1 MNQNSNNYKL
11 VKFEELQKIFKKLEN
26 DKDKNV
32 NKIKSNKKTEKKNNE
47 LIKLPNIDYNNS
59 SNKYK
64 DKVKINNLNINNISM

>member
-1 MNQNSNNYKL
+1 MNQNPNNYKL
-11 VKFEELQKIFKKLEN
+11 VKYEELQKIFKKLEN

-32 NKIKSNKKTEKKNNE
+32 NKNKNSKRNEKKNNE